1 MDPVTSAL
9 VEYGALGA
17 FLVFLVVQHVQ
28 GQKRM
33 DRLIAQFQ
41 QQLTDREA
49 AHDAR
54 EELIRERYDNI
65 LARYEADRVQQFEKL
80 HEAMRDLSQNVVS
93 GLGRQ

>member
-1 MDPVTSAL
+1 MDPVTSTL

-41 QQLTDREA
+41 KQLTDREA
-49 AHDAR
+49 AHDAA
-54 EELIRERYDNI
+54 EELIRQRYDSI
-65 LARYEADRVQQFEKL
+65 MARYEADRVQQFEKL
-80 HEAMRDLSQNVVS
+80 HEAMRDLSAQVTLS
-93 GLGRQ
+93 IETR